1 MKFNWGWGIALFY
14 SGFVVLIV
22 GLVIGANRQEV
33 DLVSND
39 YYGEELA
46 YQKVIE
52 SSKNQAALSKPV
64 EIRAT
69 ADSVCLHF
77 PPEFQ
82 NKALKGKLTFYAP
95 SNPKWDHDAD
105 IAVAGN
111 SSFAVSRK
119 GLQHTKFVL
128 KINWTA
134 DGREYYQETDL
145 PLF

>member
-14 SGFVVLIV
+14 SGFVVLIL
-22 GLVIGANRQEV
+22 GLVIGSNKQEV

-52 SSKNQAALSKPV
+52 SSKNQAGLSKPV
-64 EIRAT
+64 EIHAN
-69 ADSVCLHF
+69 ADSVFLHF
-77 PPEFQ
+77 PAEFQ
-82 NKALKGKLTFYAP
+82 NKVLKGKLVFYAP
-95 SNPKWDHDAD
+95 SNPKWDHDIA
-105 IAVAGN
+105 IAVGGDAN
-111 SSFAVSRK
+111 FAVSRK

-134 DGREYYQETDL
+134 DGREYYQESDL
-145 PLF
+145 SLL